1 STLFPY
7 TTLFRSL
14 LVARRRFVPVI
25 AGLALVVAVL
35 EQGAHV
41 SLVEGPFV
49 RQGEVIVDVS
59 KVEADAITL
68 SGDIHA
74 IGIVDAARGC
84 HGGNGL
90 RGDRQR
96 LTLYFLLGPEEATIP
111 KDICHALALDA
122 QTRRICF

>member
-1 STLFPY
+1 M
-7 TTLFRSL
+7 
-14 LVARRRFVPVI
+14 PVI
-25 AGLALVVAVL
+25 AGLALLVAVFV
-35 EQGAHV
+35 QSAHV

-59 KVEADAITL
+59 KIEAHAITL

-74 IGIVDAARGC
+74 IGVVDAARGP
-84 HGGNGL
+84 HGGDGL

-96 LTLYFLLGPEEATIP
+96 LTLYVLLGPEEATIP

-122 QTRRICF
+122 ETRRIRF